1 MGDKAHGAYRSQ
13 EALRTLCAAVEGL
26 ESLWERE
33 RHTGSLP
40 VSVSQLRVLYAL
52 ERTPEVSLR
61 ELGEALDSAPSALS
75 RLCARLEAMGLV
87 RRTPSGKS
95 RREIALHLT
104 GQGTACLREL
114 RAAREQALAAVLDAM
129 APGARDALID
139 GAGGLLSALDTL
151 AGGGADETVSRSA

>member
-1 MGDKAHGAYRSQ
+1 MGDKARGPYRSQ
-13 EALRTLCAAVEGL
+13 EAIRTLCAAVEGL

-33 RHTGSLP
+33 RHSASLP

-87 RRTPSGKS
+87 RRAPSGRS

-104 GQGTACLREL
+104 GEAKACLREL

-129 APGARDALID
+129 TPGARDALVE
-139 GAGGLLSALDTL
+139 GAGGLLSALD
-151 AGGGADETVSRSA
+151 AAADRAADESVSRSA